1 MLWETVK
8 FNFAL
13 VGLGLGSESLAK
25 LFRDDSPIL
34 TIVEPPPTASVDQPI
49 FDEGLLEEGV
59 IESPIAGGDKLQ
71 ELRNGLAGNLSE
83 PPLISTITEPSP
95 PTFLDEEP
103 AEQTP
108 VGTERALVDQAERTH
123 AAIAGTPAEQAP
135 VGTERALV
143 DEAEQTDAAIAG
155 TPAEQAPV
163 GTERALV
170 DQAEQTH
177 AAIAGTPAEQ
187 APVDAPADAGNLAIR
202 AERAKS
208 VLDGLNLDTAIRL
221 RWVLRDIRAKRTK
234 LSPISQNDLMALIEL
249 GLIEMQNDEPA
260 LTNEGMRAIA
270 YSTGPTG
277 PNEGERGE

>member
-1 MLWETVK
+1 MSTPSNSTLLIAPSRSGAQGFRSRMLWETVK

-13 VGLGLGSESLAK
+13 VGLGLGRESLAK

-71 ELRNGLAGNLSE
+71 ELRNALAGNLSE

-103 AEQTP
+103 AEQ
-108 VGTERALVDQAERTH
+108 
-123 AAIAGTPAEQAP
+123 
-135 VGTERALV
+135 
-143 DEAEQTDAAIAG
+143 
-155 TPAEQAPV
+155 
-163 GTERALV
+163 
-170 DQAEQTH
+170 
-177 AAIAGTPAEQ
+177 

-202 AERAKS
+202 TERAKS

-221 RWVLRDIRAKRTK
+221 RWVLRDISAKRTN

-270 YSTGPTG
+270 HSTGPTG

>member
-1 MLWETVK
+1 MSTPSNSTSLITPSRSGAQGFRSKMLWETVK

-71 ELRNGLAGNLSE
+71 ELRNALAGNLSE
-83 PPLISTITEPSP
+83 PPLISAITEPSR

-108 VGTERALVDQAERTH
+108 VDQAEQTD

-155 TPAEQAPV
+155 TPAEQ
-163 GTERALV
+163 T
-170 DQAEQTH
+170 
-177 AAIAGTPAEQ
+177 
-187 APVDAPADAGNLAIR
+187 PVDAPAGAGNLAIR

-234 LSPISQNDLMALIEL
+234 LSPISQNDLMALTEV

-270 YSTGPTG
+270 HPTG
-277 PNEGERGE
+277 PNEGERDE

>member
-1 MLWETVK
+1 MSTPSNSTLLIAPSRSGAQGFRSRMLWETVK

-49 FDEGLLEEGV
+49 FDEGLLEEGA
-59 IESPIAGGDKLQ
+59 IESPIAGGDK
-71 ELRNGLAGNLSE
+71 
-83 PPLISTITEPSP
+83 
-95 PTFLDEEP
+95 
-103 AEQTP
+103 
-108 VGTERALVDQAERTH
+108 H
-123 AAIAGTPAEQAP
+123 
-135 VGTERALV
+135 
-143 DEAEQTDAAIAG
+143 EAEQTD
-155 TPAEQAPV
+155 
-163 GTERALV
+163 
-170 DQAEQTH
+170 

-221 RWVLRDIRAKRTK
+221 RWVLRDISAKRTN

-249 GLIEMQNDEPA
+249 GLIEMQNDEPT

-270 YSTGPTG
+270 HSTGPTG